1 VKRRREARYFPKV
14 LYTNINEE
22 DIVFSA
28 KRRGFLVSRRPY
40 KFRRDILISL
50 LIEFKS

>member
-22 DIVFSA
+22 DVVFSA

-40 KFRRDILISL
+40 KFRRDILTSP
-50 LIEFKS
+50 LIEIES